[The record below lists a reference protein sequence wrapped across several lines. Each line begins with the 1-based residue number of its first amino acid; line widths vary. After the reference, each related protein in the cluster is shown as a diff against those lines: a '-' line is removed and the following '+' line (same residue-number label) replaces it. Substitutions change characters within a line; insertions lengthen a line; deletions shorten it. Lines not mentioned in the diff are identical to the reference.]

1 LVVLAKAST
10 TKTATSNSS
19 LIMMAMRTSLALVQ
33 MACVASS
40 MLPVSQDT
48 QALSLMQVY
57 AKLQIDQRSFIHLQN
72 RTAEKRHHNMASGW
86 SSRSWSSRT
95 NWVVGLSIR
104 AAEHFCP
111 LADDW
116 QLMGAPN
123 GPTPTSVKL
132 ANSSTAGS
140 DKKQKNQKK
149 TKKGD
154 DEEQDD
160 VGPSTKHASWT
171 VFFSHI
177 VATTV
182 LVLLMCGD
190 DLCWL
195 LPFLAGQD
203 KHSMAGF
210 YIFCMCFMWTLA
222 WSLYLVAK
230 AVEVTHPSLPVEE
243 ISDVVSTLLL
253 MGLTCKFFSEWYYD
267 EEDADETGSSTE
279 AEDDNNNNDNAF
291 ASVHAAAMDEID
303 SEKMEAKRRRRM
315 TFWRLFL
322 VSFGGNFDNVGVYI
336 PIMLSGVFTPLELL
350 IGDFLAACIIALITL
365 GLSGF
370 KVLTDFFTQVP
381 LWVIVGLLTSAVTV
395 NCGVTLAESTAF

>member
-1 LVVLAKAST
+1 
-10 TKTATSNSS
+10 
-19 LIMMAMRTSLALVQ
+19 M
-33 MACVASS
+33 
-40 MLPVSQDT
+40 
-48 QALSLMQVY
+48 
-57 AKLQIDQRSFIHLQN
+57 
-72 RTAEKRHHNMASGW
+72 
-86 SSRSWSSRT
+86 
-95 NWVVGLSIR
+95 R
-104 AAEHFCP
+104 AAELFCP
-111 LADDW
+111 LAGDW

-132 ANSSTAGS
+132 SNSSTTSS

-171 VFFSHI
+171 VFVSHI

-210 YIFCMCFMWTLA
+210 YVFCMCFMWTLA

-243 ISDVVSTLLL
+243 ISDVISTLLL

-279 AEDDNNNNDNAF
+279 AENEDEHNKEKAF
-291 ASVHAAAMDEID
+291 ASVHAVAMDEIE

-395 NCGVTLAESTAF
+395 NCGVTLAESTAL